1 MDRDDFCHLY
11 RLSTDSSFI
20 RWCLHVIYRGDVT
33 ILHIL
38 IHVDNILI
46 AGYKSQINLFNIKGR
61 FKIKVLGMIKF
72 ALGINISTNV
82 ANTSVFYEREFPTPA
97 DPSLK
102 LTVDHCCCKTSE
114 DSAYMTDKY
123 YRSLLGS
130 LLYVAMW
137 TRPDILIRLSS
148 VPVFLIYTLGPCT
161 LESSSTH
168 RWVYEKDRYSWFCL
182 R

>member
-1 MDRDDFCHLY
+1 MRVWYDLLNWSLILKRPLINSLNRLTWDLY
-11 RLSTDSSFI
+11 PAIRILST
-20 RWCLHVIYRGDVT
+20 W
-33 ILHIL
+33 
-38 IHVDNILI
+38 
-46 AGYKSQINLFNIKGR
+46 
-61 FKIKVLGMIKF
+61 
-72 ALGINISTNV
+72 INISTNV

-168 RWVYEKDRYSWFCL
+168 RWVSEKDRYSWFCL